1 MKQYDR
7 EYSRVSGRWIILA
20 IIFISLFSLWI
31 SVQCSVAGQ
40 KTDIPHESAPTDP
53 LKLKKI
59 TCLYII
65 REDYNGL
72 NLSYPSRLFFD
83 SVKKEIY
90 ITDSGHNRILVYT
103 YDFYPLLCIDKSDGI
118 ESPMGLAVDP
128 EGYIFVAQSS
138 GSKQKRA
145 RISVLTPSLRWK
157 KDIFF
162 EGFENSDG
170 FSPKNIA
177 LSKVGRIYVA
187 GSSFYGVVVLN
198 KNGAFSHLLSPVDRL
213 GKGEEQKA
221 TICDVEID
229 ASGRIYL
236 LSEDMGRIYVY
247 DDKENFLFK
256 FGQKGGGSGKL
267 SRPRGIT
274 LDDRNRMIY
283 VIDYMRHTANAY
295 SENGRFL
302 FGFGGKGWGKGWFQ
316 YPSDIITDD
325 SGNVLVADTFNQRV
339 QVLKPEL
346 IPSVAMAEKVKPKD
360 IITKELVKETKP
372 EAPVKEKLAE
382 QMTAQYYILTA
393 NMNLREKSATNSRI
407 IRFMKKGEEFEILGQ
422 DKHDELTSWYLI
434 KTGSGR
440 TGWLC
445 GIYRGKLMFVE
456 KKRKRIPAVAT
467 LKLKV
472 LSGDG
477 DLNSAKRMAKKLGNM
492 GYKIRLIDRAPQS
505 NFLRNTVYF
514 ALGFQDEAKRLV
526 SSLGD
531 NTILKPLSW
540 FSIFDI
546 IVVTGKN
553 GQTNFMEKQRK

>member
-1 MKQYDR
+1 MNKI
-7 EYSRVSGRWIILA
+7 EHFSKVSDLWIILA
-20 IIFISLFSLWI
+20 IIFISLFSLWL

-145 RISVLTPSLRWK
+145 RISVLSPSLRWK

-177 LSKVGRIYVA
+177 ISKVGRIYVA

-198 KNGAFSHLLSPVDRL
+198 KDGAFSHLLNPVDRL

-295 SENGRFL
+295 SEDGRFL

-316 YPSDIITDD
+316 YPSDITTDD

-346 IPSVAMAEKVKPKD
+346 VPSVAVAEKVKPKD

-372 EAPVKEKLAE
+372 EAPAKEELVKETKPEAHVKEELSE
-382 QMTAQYYILTA
+382 QKTAQYYILTA
-393 NMNLREKSATNSRI
+393 NMNLREKSAVSSRN
-407 IRFMKKGEEFEILGQ
+407 IRLMKKGEEFEILGQ

-445 GIYRGKLMFVE
+445 GIYRGKLMFE
-456 KKRKRIPAVAT
+456 KKK
-467 LKLKV
+467 
-472 LSGDG
+472 
-477 DLNSAKRMAKKLGNM
+477 
-492 GYKIRLIDRAPQS
+492 
-505 NFLRNTVYF
+505 
-514 ALGFQDEAKRLV
+514 
-526 SSLGD
+526 
-531 NTILKPLSW
+531 
-540 FSIFDI
+540 
-546 IVVTGKN
+546 
-553 GQTNFMEKQRK
+553 